1 MKNSQNIEQ
10 KQVKSSAESVEEI
23 AVLKNE
29 NSDLKKENDR
39 LSADILY
46 LKNEYQK
53 LRKLIFGAKSER
65 FKSESEDQL
74 SFNLHSELPEIQD
87 VEKIEIAYT
96 KEIKKAKKKPVREA
110 LPAHLPRKEEIIEP
124 ENRPE
129 DAVKIGENITEVLEY
144 TPGKVYVRRIV
155 RPKYA
160 IKNTANH
167 SENQIITADMPGDL
181 PLPGSNAA
189 AGLLAY
195 LIISKYVDHLPFYR
209 QVKMFKRLGVKLAE
223 STINDWFTRSAK
235 LLTPLYEVLKRKIL
249 ESAYIQ
255 GDESPV
261 KVLTRDKPGSTHKG
275 WFWAYHSPP
284 DNLVL
289 FDYRP
294 GRDKSGPKEM
304 LENFSGIL
312 QTDGYA
318 AYNQFASGGKIRLAA
333 CMAHARRKFFEAK
346 AEHPEICNSVLSQIQ
361 ELYKIEAE
369 IREADF
375 SLEEIRA
382 IRQEKSVPLMAVL
395 ETYLQTQMN
404 QVLPKSSTGKAIA
417 YTLNLWTR
425 LSIFLDNPEVLI
437 DNNLIENSIRP
448 IALGRKNYLFAG
460 SHEGAKRAAMMYSF
474 FGSCHRSGVEPSEWL
489 KSTLE
494 KISDY
499 KANHLEELLPGFK
512 G

>member
-160 IKNTANH
+160 IN
-167 SENQIITADMPGDL
+167 
-181 PLPGSNAA
+181 
-189 AGLLAY
+189 
-195 LIISKYVDHLPFYR
+195 
-209 QVKMFKRLGVKLAE
+209 
-223 STINDWFTRSAK
+223 
-235 LLTPLYEVLKRKIL
+235 
-249 ESAYIQ
+249 
-255 GDESPV
+255 
-261 KVLTRDKPGSTHKG
+261 
-275 WFWAYHSPP
+275 
-284 DNLVL
+284 
-289 FDYRP
+289 
-294 GRDKSGPKEM
+294 
-304 LENFSGIL
+304 
-312 QTDGYA
+312 
-318 AYNQFASGGKIRLAA
+318 
-333 CMAHARRKFFEAK
+333 
-346 AEHPEICNSVLSQIQ
+346 
-361 ELYKIEAE
+361 
-369 IREADF
+369 
-375 SLEEIRA
+375 
-382 IRQEKSVPLMAVL
+382 
-395 ETYLQTQMN
+395 
-404 QVLPKSSTGKAIA
+404 
-417 YTLNLWTR
+417 
-425 LSIFLDNPEVLI
+425 
-437 DNNLIENSIRP
+437 
-448 IALGRKNYLFAG
+448 
-460 SHEGAKRAAMMYSF
+460 
-474 FGSCHRSGVEPSEWL
+474 
-489 KSTLE
+489 STLRT
-494 KISDY
+494 
-499 KANHLEELLPGFK
+499 
-512 G
+512 